1 MDTKS
6 GSIPE
11 YLDTL
16 FVPFLCL
23 DTINHAVSRLPKLDY
38 HIYDHIYI
46 F

>member
-6 GSIPE
+6 ESIPE

-16 FVPFLCL
+16 FVAFLCL
-23 DTINHAVSRLPKLDY
+23 DTISHAVSRLPKLDY
-38 HIYDHIYI
+38 RIYDHAYI